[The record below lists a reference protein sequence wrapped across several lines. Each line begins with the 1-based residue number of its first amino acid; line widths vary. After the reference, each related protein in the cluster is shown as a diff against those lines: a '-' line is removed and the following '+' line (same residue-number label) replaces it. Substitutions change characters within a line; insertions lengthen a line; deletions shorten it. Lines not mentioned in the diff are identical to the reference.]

1 VKFSKIFVPNTSI
14 NSFPAFLVTRH
25 NLTLSILRNVIEDEK
40 PARQEKSFARVTK
53 ISYDYFKHNSKKE
66 IMEKLIYKTKQQ
78 MGAAGAAHAAE
89 AIKQAIE
96 EKGRA
101 NIILA
106 TGTSQFETIKSLVE
120 THGIDFSKV
129 TMFHLDEYIDLPAN
143 HPASF
148 RKFLKERFVD
158 KVPALKA
165 VHFVEGNAD
174 NPQQECQRISAI
186 IATHP
191 IDVALIGI
199 GENGH
204 LAFNDPPAD
213 FETEQPYI
221 IVDLDEKCR
230 AQQMGEGWFETL
242 EQVPRRAISMSI
254 RQIMKSACLIVS
266 VPDKR
271 KAEAVKNAL
280 EGKVTNI
287 CPASILQTHPN
298 CKILLNADAASL
310 LS

>member
-1 VKFSKIFVPNTSI
+1 
-14 NSFPAFLVTRH
+14 
-25 NLTLSILRNVIEDEK
+25 
-40 PARQEKSFARVTK
+40 
-53 ISYDYFKHNSKKE
+53 
-66 IMEKLIYKTKQQ
+66 MEKFIYKTKQE
-78 MGAAGAAHAAE
+78 MGAAAAAHAAE
-89 AIKQAIE
+89 IIKKAIKN
-96 EKGRA
+96 KGQA

-106 TGTSQFETIKSLVE
+106 TGTSQFETIKKLTSGG
-120 THGIDFSKV
+120 GINFSKV
-129 TMFHLDEYIDLPAN
+129 TMFHLDEYIGLPAD

-148 RKFLKERFVD
+148 RKYLKERFVD

-165 VHFVEGNAD
+165 VHFVEGDAENH
-174 NPQQECQRISAI
+174 QQECRRLGDI
-186 IATHP
+186 ITKNP

-213 FETEQPYI
+213 FKTEQPYI
-221 IVDLDEKCR
+221 IVKLDEKCR
-230 AQQMGEGWFETL
+230 AQQSGEGWFETL

-266 VPDKR
+266 VPEKR

-298 CKILLNADAASL
+298 CKIFLDADAASL